1 MKEEKRILPEI
12 LQIQQVKC
20 GKVELEYI
28 QEILL
33 FSIAKK

>member
-20 GKVELEYI
+20 GKVELTFPQI
-28 QEILL
+28 KL
-33 FSIAKK
+33 F